1 MEVEGILTIIG
12 ILIFV
17 IFIIFFWS
25 DEEPKKVI
33 EKKPKK
39 NYNTAKS
46 VDNSINTLLR
56 NSESIVNSQYNK
68 VKKYAQR
75 NISKSYLT
83 GCTWILS
90 NETSQNILYT
100 FRSNG
105 QLLITTNGIVKK
117 ADYEIIIDS
126 NSILIT
132 KNNITEHY
140 SIINIYDNFLF
151 LNKISTDSILVFAN
165 QTKYKDEL
173 KSIINEQAR
182 ELFDYNK
189 E

>member
-1 MEVEGILTIIG
+1 MEFIITA
-12 ILIFV
+12 IFV
-17 IFIIFFWS
+17 IAIILFIRF
-25 DEEPKKVI
+25 VI
-33 EKKPKK
+33 LNVSKSAKK
-39 NYNTAKS
+39 NYDTAKS
-46 VDNSINTLLR
+46 SNGQIGNLIR
-56 NSESIVNSQYNK
+56 NSESMVNSQYNK

-90 NETSQNILYT
+90 NEISENILYT

-105 QLLITTNGIVKK
+105 QLLITTNGIVEK
-117 ADYEIIIDS
+117 ADYELIIDN

-132 KNNITEHY
+132 KNKITEHY
-140 SIINIYDNFLF
+140 SILNIYDNFLF

-165 QTKYKDEL
+165 QTKYKDEI

-182 ELFDYNK
+182 ELFDYK
-189 E
+189 SRQMID